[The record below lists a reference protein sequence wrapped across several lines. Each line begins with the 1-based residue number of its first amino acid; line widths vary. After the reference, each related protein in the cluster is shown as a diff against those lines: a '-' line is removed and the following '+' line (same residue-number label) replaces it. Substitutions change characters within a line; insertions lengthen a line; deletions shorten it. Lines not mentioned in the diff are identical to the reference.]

1 MPTETSPAATKRINE
16 MSVTELRLAL
26 IDIHATLYATYLSDG
41 REHDNATGD
50 AIGECFACHGISSPL
65 LSETNTEDVKTEI
78 EEAFVQSDA
87 YAHFNAMGGTTDGID
102 VFYEHGQWFV
112 RVTGDE
118 DVGDESTTTFSVVDA
133 EPGVDGLDFEE
144 L

>member
-1 MPTETSPAATKRINE
+1 MKRINE

-65 LSETNTEDVKTEI
+65 LSETNTEDVKEAVVAAFESTDAYEALGGDV
-78 EEAFVQSDA
+78 EAF
-87 YAHFNAMGGTTDGID
+87 F
-102 VFYEHGQWFV
+102 EHEQWFV
-112 RVTGDE
+112 KVQTPHE
-118 DVGDESTTTFSVVDA
+118 DRPEVNFSVVDA
-133 EPGVDGLDFEE
+133 EPGVDGSGLDFEE